1 MSKDERKVGTQRRRA
16 RNGAPDPQTGKAS
29 SAAETGDATADL
41 PRMVQVAL
49 SPVQIYGLIV
59 SSDQEGIVADIG
71 GRLSGFLT
79 WDRPDPRSA
88 LITWLA
94 ARAEERAATE
104 RALVET
110 ALEAFAAAGA
120 ELACVVV
127 PGPSRADDA
136 APSQRPLYET
146 LGFVALCEVPS
157 LDEWTEVSV
166 VLARTLTR

>member
-1 MSKDERKVGTQRRRA
+1 MPATIETRPLLPADEDACEELVLELPYRFGE
-16 RNGAPDPQTGKAS
+16 QTGMHEILEAV
-29 SAAETGDATADL
+29 
-41 PRMVQVAL
+41 R
-49 SPVQIYGLIV
+49 
-59 SSDQEGIVADIG
+59 DQEGIVADVG
-71 GRLSGFLT
+71 GALSGFLT

-94 ARAEERAATE
+94 ARPEERAATE
-104 RALVET
+104 RALVEA

-136 APSQRPLYET
+136 APSQRTLYET

-166 VLARTLTR
+166 VLARALTR